1 MKNILLIGNT
11 LNQGT
16 PRGNA
21 LWVIVNIFQI
31 YFLRV
36 CLDEKHYQGFVG

>member
-16 PRGNA
+16 PRGNGLRVA
-21 LWVIVNIFQI
+21 DVVNIFETNS
-31 YFLRV
+31 LHV
-36 CLDEKHYQGFVG
+36 CSDEKH

>member
-16 PRGNA
+16 PRGNG
-21 LWVIVNIFQI
+21 LSVVDVVNIFKL
-31 YFLRV
+31 YFL
-36 CLDEKHYQGFVG
+36 HISSGSVGH